1 MILKT
6 FMEREAEE
14 LLCINN
20 APVWILAWNVETH
33 YCQER
38 QLLPDFLERGVRFY
52 KPGICSPTFFFFW
65 SNIVTK
71 HFHLVQNVCFL
82 LSGEFSFPLF
92 IYFTFYPL
100 VHFLIMDVC
109 VRGCQRVCAPVR
121 IGECQVQMSVFGVT
135 LYYSFKLSFITFL
148 YLCVMGT

>member
-1 MILKT
+1 MHPFEYLPEMSRPTTARKGNYFLT
-6 FMEREAEE
+6 F
-14 LLCINN
+14 
-20 APVWILAWNVETH
+20 W
-33 YCQER
+33 
-38 QLLPDFLERGVRFY
+38 RGVLGFISLEY
-52 KPGICSPTFFFFW
+52 APPLFFFFW

-100 VHFLIMDVC
+100 VHFLSMDVC
-109 VRGCQRVCAPVR
+109 VRGCQRVCVPVR